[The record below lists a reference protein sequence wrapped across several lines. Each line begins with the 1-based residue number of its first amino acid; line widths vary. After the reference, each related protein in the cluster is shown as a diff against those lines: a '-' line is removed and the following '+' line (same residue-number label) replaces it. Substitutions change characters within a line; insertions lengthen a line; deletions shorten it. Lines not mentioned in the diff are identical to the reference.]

1 MGVIGLLIV
10 AISVW
15 IFVEVFRDIKNP
27 KRAEERARKIE
38 EQSKKFDEE
47 QNEKLREEY
56 KEKEGLE
63 YKQKI
68 YVKNAWG
75 IDKSCGEILMILIFS
90 DRIRFSGKLG
100 TRDLLLKD
108 IVNLEVLT
116 DTQIEEKS
124 KLGQFAMIGVLALAT
139 KPKTEE
145 IDKTKLIINA
155 SECGIKF
162 SIAVET
168 LKDTLSEAKV
178 LGQYL
183 EEYRKGL

>member
-1 MGVIGLLIV
+1 MWFIVIVIVLIF
-10 AISVW
+10 IG
-15 IFVEVFRDIKNP
+15 VFRDIMSP
-27 KRAEERARKIE
+27 ERVKERTRNLE
-38 EQSKKFDEE
+38 EQSKASEDRYNKELSE
-47 QNEKLREEY
+47 QY
-56 KEKEGLE
+56 KEEGLD

-75 IDKSCGEILMILIFS
+75 IDKSCGDISMILIFS
-90 DRIRFSGKLG
+90 DRIRFSGKWS

-108 IVNLEVLT
+108 IVDLEVLT

-124 KLGQFAMIGVLALAT
+124 KLGQFAMIGVFALAT
-139 KPKTEE
+139 KPKTQEV
-145 IDKTKLIINA
+145 DKTKLIINA

-162 SIAVET
+162 SIVVET

-183 EEYRKGL
+183 EEYKKGL

>member
-1 MGVIGLLIV
+1 MWFIVIVIVLIF
-10 AISVW
+10 IG
-15 IFVEVFRDIKNP
+15 VFRDIMNP
-27 KRAEERARKIE
+27 KRVEERTRKLE
-38 EQSKKFDEE
+38 EQSKASDEKYNKE
-47 QNEKLREEY
+47 LRERF
-56 KEKEGLE
+56 KEEGLD
-63 YKQKI
+63 YKHKI

-90 DRIRFSGKLG
+90 DRIRFSGKFG

-108 IVNLEVLT
+108 IMDLEVLT

-162 SIAVET
+162 SIVVET

-183 EEYRKGL
+183 EEYKKGL